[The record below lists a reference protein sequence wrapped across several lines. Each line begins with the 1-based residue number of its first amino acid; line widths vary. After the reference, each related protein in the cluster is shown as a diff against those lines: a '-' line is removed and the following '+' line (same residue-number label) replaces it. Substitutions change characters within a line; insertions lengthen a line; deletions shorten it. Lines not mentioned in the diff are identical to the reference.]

1 MILNLKGIGSNKMIN
16 QRIKILKNVIIFS
29 EANTTILKRIALSLI
44 EITVEEGEL
53 IFNKGDKLDS
63 MFIIVSGNVMVHDK
77 EHIFARFSDNDFF
90 GEYALIDSS
99 VRSAS
104 VTAVEKTTL
113 LRLDQSIFNEIL
125 AEETDVAKSILKAL
139 INRLRN
145 YNILEE
151 ELTKNSIQIQ
161 KQRDE
166 LEKQRQELEEL
177 NATKD
182 KFFTII
188 AHDLK
193 NPFNTVIGLSE
204 LLMERYDTYEV
215 EKIKEF
221 INQIFIFSNNAY
233 NLLENLL
240 QWAKSQTDKLKVIP
254 EKVDLFEITNENINL
269 YKTKAHNKG
278 IELISEIGSGLYAY
292 IDKNMISTVIRNL
305 VSNSIKYTR
314 KGGKIVLTAHHHNKL
329 IKFSVKDT
337 GVGIPEE
344 NIDKLF
350 RIDINI
356 STQGTEDETGTGLG
370 LIICKEFVEKNGG
383 KIHAS
388 SNINNGTNIYFTVPA
403 LIE

>member
-1 MILNLKGIGSNKMIN
+1 
-16 QRIKILKNVIIFS
+16 
-29 EANTTILKRIALSLI
+29 
-44 EITVEEGEL
+44 
-53 IFNKGDKLDS
+53 